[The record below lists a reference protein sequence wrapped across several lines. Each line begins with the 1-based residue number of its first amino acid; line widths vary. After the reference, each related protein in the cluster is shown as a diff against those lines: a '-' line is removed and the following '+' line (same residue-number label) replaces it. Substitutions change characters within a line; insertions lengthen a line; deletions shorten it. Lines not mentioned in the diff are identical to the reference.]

1 MASMKITVPNIITSI
16 RFVAIPFM
24 AYYIYASVNISDEYN
39 IIAFIL
45 FVSIWATDVLDGYI
59 ARNFNQ
65 VSDFGKLFDPFVDK
79 LFQFVTALMM
89 AIVHK
94 LPFWVPVIIFFKELL
109 MIIGGTVLFKK
120 YRLVVYSKWYGKLA
134 TVLFVLAF
142 CILFFVPKDM
152 VSESGLL
159 FIPPIVISFFAYA
172 KYCFDN
178 VVPVI
183 YRRSKRYLDS
193 EAIKNAIENETMI
206 PTNQRDSILF
216 KKRRNKKNL
225 LKKIKGIKR
234 KPSEI
239 KKQRYQLKK
248 IFEDKQKR
256 KVL

>member
-1 MASMKITVPNIITSI
+1 MKITVPNIITSI

-24 AYYIYASVNISDEYN
+24 AYYIYASVNISDKYN
-39 IIAFIL
+39 TIAFIL
-45 FVSIWATDVLDGYI
+45 FVAIWATDVLDGYI

-142 CILFFVPKDM
+142 CVLFFLPKDM
-152 VSESGLL
+152 VSKSGLL
-159 FIPPIVISFFAYA
+159 FIPPIVISFFAYI

-178 VVPVI
+178 VIPVI

-193 EAIKNAIENETMI
+193 EAINNVIESEKQI
-206 PTNQRDSILF
+206 PTSQRDSILF
-216 KKRRNKKNL
+216 KKRKNKRHLFKKIRNYKRVNSEVKKQSYKIVKNL
-225 LKKIKGIKR
+225 G
-234 KPSEI
+234 
-239 KKQRYQLKK
+239 KKQKG
-248 IFEDKQKR
+248 